1 MEKMPQYY
9 AAYGADLNMRL
20 LMHWCEEHHFA
31 QAEFY
36 PYRKAYLPDYELI
49 VNVHSQL
56 HHGGILNIRPVF
68 GQVTPVCLF
77 EINEIGVK
85 ALKRKAQASH
95 KYQYHESV
103 ALTADGQAIPVF
115 TFLVPPEK
123 QSVQTYT
130 ISEQYKEIIIEGA
143 IDLGLETKWH
153 EAALTEQRQ
162 HPLYPGLFVYGT
174 LKTDGSNFPFLKS
187 FQLKSAHVAKVEGLL
202 VDLGEYPGFVC
213 RTDES
218 NTVWG
223 EYLEF
228 EKMSTAIRM
237 ADQIEEFYG
246 FNSHNSLYRRALI
259 SVEIPRLTAK
269 LAWIYIYL
277 NDDPLLTIV
286 EEGYW
291 GLPPFAN

>member
-1 MEKMPQYY
+1 MEKTPQYY

-49 VNVHSQL
+49 VNAHSQL
-56 HHGGILNIRPVF
+56 HHGGVLNIRPVF

-77 EINEIGVK
+77 EVNETGVK

-95 KYQYHESV
+95 KYQYHECL
-103 ALTADGQAIPVF
+103 ALTAHGQEIQVF
-115 TFLVPPEK
+115 TFLIPPEK
-123 QSVQTYT
+123 QSAQTYT
-130 ISEQYKEIIIEGA
+130 ISEHYKEIVMEGA
-143 IDLGLETKWH
+143 IDLGLDTKWH
-153 EAALTEQRQ
+153 ESVLTEQRQ
-162 HPLYPGLFVYGT
+162 HSCYPGLFVYGT

-187 FQLKSAHVAKVEGLL
+187 FQLKSAHVAKVEGVL
-202 VDLGEYPGFVC
+202 VDLGAYPGFLC

-218 NTVWG
+218 STVWG

-246 FNSHNSLYRRALI
+246 FGNQKSLYRRALI
-259 SVEIPRLTAK
+259 SVEIPKLTDK
-269 LAWIYIYL
+269 LAWIYVYL
-277 NDDPLLTIV
+277 NDDPLLSVI